1 MKRASKLGISKKKRK
16 HESAAKTEKGRGLQG
31 KEQKRESMMFG
42 KDSWERESSSDFQR
56 DAAPD

>member
-1 MKRASKLGISKKKRK
+1 MGISKKKRK
-16 HESAAKTEKGRGLQG
+16 HESAAKTEKGGGGLQG

-56 DAAPD
+56 DAVPD